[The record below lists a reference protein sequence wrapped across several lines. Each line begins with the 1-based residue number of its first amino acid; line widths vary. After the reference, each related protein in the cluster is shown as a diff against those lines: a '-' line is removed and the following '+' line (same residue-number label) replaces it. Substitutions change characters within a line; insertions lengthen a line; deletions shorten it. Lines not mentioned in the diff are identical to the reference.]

1 MSSNVTHMKC
11 VEIVISDM
19 GIWDTD
25 QMQIKSIEKAVMV
38 DQLKNKLTSET
49 QAEKS
54 AYGTLNE

>member
-1 MSSNVTHMKC
+1 MKC
-11 VEIVISDM
+11 VEIVISDL

-54 AYGTLNE
+54 DYGTLNE